1 MNYPRAAVAAFV
13 AVIAFFAI
21 GFLGEGWLFRSH
33 FGPSQRVYRSAEQM
47 QRLMPIGA
55 AALFLALLLLVAIY
69 ARWAGARCDVWTG
82 LQFGVSL
89 GVIFVCVHPIPNLLT
104 MNLETK
110 LGLEIAASTFVQWV
124 VIGLV
129 FGLIYRPR

>member
-1 MNYPRAAVAAFV
+1 MNYPRAALAAFV
-13 AVIAFFAI
+13 AMIAFFAI

-33 FGPSQRVYRSAEQM
+33 FGPSQGVYRSAEQM

-55 AALFLALLLLVAIY
+55 AALFLALLVLVAIY
-69 ARWAGARCDVWTG
+69 ARWAGARSDAWSG
-82 LQFGVSL
+82 LQFGLLL
-89 GVIFVCVHPIPNLLT
+89 GMIVVCIHPIPNLLT

-110 LGLEIAASTFVQWV
+110 LGLEVAASTFVQWV

-129 FGLIYRPR
+129 FGLTYKPS